1 MPTKYIPNIFWSQ
14 EKLYV
19 SIFFGLLFVLGLVI
33 YQDYGVGWDEIVER
47 MDGAVSLQYALQ
59 YFDIKSITPPQELL
73 SQTFMG
79 PLQFEVYKDKYYPVG
94 FNLPLAIVE
103 SLFQFPNQQ
112 AVYFVRHLL
121 TFAIFLIGVYSV
133 FWIAKKRFSSWKIGL
148 LAATF
153 LIISPRMFAESFY
166 NSKDM
171 VLLSMFAL
179 GLATAIQFIFH
190 NSLKSTLIHGI
201 VCGFA
206 MEIRLMAIALPMM
219 TLVIFLI
226 YSLSNSSSWKK
237 VVFSISLYL
246 LTIVLFLLLTWPLL
260 WTSPLE
266 NFLAAFKF
274 MSNFKVSV
282 DMLYWGNTIVS
293 TQLPWHYP
301 ISWIII
307 TTPVLLLILWL
318 IGFINTGLCFFTQL
332 SVALKNSHFLQD
344 ILFLSLC
351 IGPVAGTILFN
362 TSLYDGWRHLYFV
375 YPAMILIATKG
386 WITIYQTCKA
396 YVILK
401 LLLHTLTILSLI
413 TTAAWMMRAHP
424 YQNVYFNFLVGADWK
439 SKFDVDYW
447 GMSNLNALQY
457 ISRADQSPNIKI
469 WPASYLNLRPALTL
483 LDPQD
488 QSRIQLAD
496 QKEGADYIMSKYRNS
511 PKISPYIKLCFDK
524 FYEIKAGNEIIFS
537 VFRSNNKI
545 LNNVGFSN
553 QDYGICY
560 LRGHGWAV
568 PESWGTWSIGPSA
581 VIQIPLPDENRQK
594 LNIVVKSLGSGKAD
608 QKVRIFAN
616 EILINTWTLD
626 TGKNNVLSLNLNY
639 EIIQSSPN
647 RSLNVRFEN
656 LNPISPNSLG
666 IGSDDRLLGVGLV
679 SAEFN

>member
-59 YFDIKSITPPQELL
+59 YFDIKSITPPHELL

-282 DMLYWGNTIVS
+282 DMLYWGSTIVS

-301 ISWIII
+301 ISWVII
-307 TTPVLLLILWL
+307 TTPVLILILWSV
-318 IGFINTGLCFFTQL
+318 GFFFTCLRFFTQF
-332 SVALKNSHFLQD
+332 SSALKNQHFLQD
-344 ILFLSLC
+344 MLFISLS
-351 IGPVAGTILFN
+351 IGPVAGTILVN
-362 TSLYDGWRHLYFV
+362 TSLYDGWRHLYFI
-375 YPAMILIATKG
+375 YPAMILIAIKG
-386 WITIYQTCKA
+386 WVTVYQICKA
-396 YVILK
+396 YLIFK
-401 LLLHTLTILSLI
+401 LLLHTLTILSLL
-413 TTAAWMMRAHP
+413 TTVVWMVRAHP
-424 YQNVYFNFLVGADWK
+424 YQNVYFNFLAGEDWK

-447 GMSNLNALQY
+447 GMSNLNALQN
-457 ISRADQSPNIKI
+457 ITKSDQRPNIKI
-469 WPASYLNLRPALTL
+469 WLASYLNLKPALSL
-483 LDPQD
+483 LDPQA
-488 QSRIQLAD
+488 QSRIQLVD
-496 QKEGADYIMSKYRNS
+496 RKEDADYIVSNYRNS
-511 PKISPYIKLCFDK
+511 PNTSPYTQLCFEK
-524 FYEIKAGNEIIFS
+524 FYEIQVVGETILS
-537 VFRSNNKI
+537 VFKQKNSSFNSFE
-545 LNNVGFSN
+545 FSN
-553 QDYGICY
+553 HNYGICY
-560 LRGHGWAV
+560 FRGSGWAE

-581 VIQIPLPDENRQK
+581 EIQLPLPNQNQK
-594 LNIVVKSLGSGKAD
+594 TLNIDVKSLGPN
-608 QKVRIFAN
+608 QKVRIFVN
-616 EILINTWTLD
+616 EIPIKVWSLDSAKTNT
-626 TGKNNVLSLNLNY
+626 LSFYLSHQ
-639 EIIQSSPN
+639 IIQSSLN
-647 RSLNVRFEN
+647 NSLQIRFES
-656 LNPISPNSLG
+656 LYPISPSSLG
-666 IGSDDRLLGVGLV
+666 IGKDSRNLGIGLI
-679 SAEFN
+679 SAYF